1 MSRQRWLPAVPSAWV
16 TCHLLAP
23 PCPGYLPRTIGLAP
37 GRSYLSISKAGA
49 CSAPGKLGR
58 SGQGLPGP
66 LLSTPLATPGTP
78 RADWP
83 HGGPCPCP
91 PPRSPHPMA
100 FPGSAPEGEA
110 GRGAPAAPL
119 PSPDGARRVRRP
131 RPELDRTLPEA
142 HNLLPKAPPA
152 GPQDWD
158 PAHLLGVRAGH
169 HLDADS

>member
-1 MSRQRWLPAVPSAWV
+1 MFGQRWLPAVPSAWV

-23 PCPGYLPRTIGLAP
+23 PCPAYLPRTAGLAP

-49 CSAPGKLGR
+49 CSAPGKSGR

-66 LLSTPLATPGTP
+66 LLSTPSATPRSP

-83 HGGPCPCP
+83 HRGPRPCP
-91 PPRSPHPMA
+91 PPRSPHPTA

-110 GRGAPAAPL
+110 GRGVPAAPP
-119 PSPDGARRVRRP
+119 PSPDGARRVWRP

-142 HNLLPKAPPA
+142 PPA
-152 GPQDWD
+152 GPEDPV
-158 PAHLLGVRAGH
+158 PAHLGVRAGH
-169 HLDADS
+169 HLDTDS